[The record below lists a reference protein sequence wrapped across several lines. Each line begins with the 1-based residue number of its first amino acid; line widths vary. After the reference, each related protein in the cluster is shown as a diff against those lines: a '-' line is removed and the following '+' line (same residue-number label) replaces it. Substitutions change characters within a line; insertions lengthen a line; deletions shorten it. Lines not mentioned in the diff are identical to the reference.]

1 MAAVQQLCLYYK
13 TGFCKY
19 RDHCKNKHVEEI
31 CEVSSCT
38 GDNCSKRHPKM
49 CKFYLSLGQ
58 CKFSDSCKYSHDN
71 QLCKDVCSVKQ
82 EIMDLQSRLH
92 KLEAELAALK
102 NTKSLE
108 SQHRTKVMDNSSLL
122 QSKSKKLSQQSSP
135 FTPPGGRSVKPRTC
149 ETCSLS
155 YPTEEDFRRHD
166 SLQFC
171 CELCGI
177 CFPTKKDVKIHEE
190 EFHPGIFSA
199 NYLRKKNGF
208 S

>member
-1 MAAVQQLCLYYK
+1 
-13 TGFCKY
+13 
-19 RDHCKNKHVEEI
+19 
-31 CEVSSCT
+31 
-38 GDNCSKRHPKM
+38 M

-71 QLCKDVCSVKQ
+71 QLCKDVSCVRQ
-82 EIMDLQSRLH
+82 EIMDVRSRLLT
-92 KLEAELAALK
+92 LEAEIAALK
-102 NTKSLE
+102 NSKGHEFQHKTKML
-108 SQHRTKVMDNSSLL
+108 DNSSLL
-122 QSKSKKLSQQSSP
+122 LPEARSQKQSQPPLSFNQ
-135 FTPPGGRSVKPRTC
+135 PGTRSVKPQTC